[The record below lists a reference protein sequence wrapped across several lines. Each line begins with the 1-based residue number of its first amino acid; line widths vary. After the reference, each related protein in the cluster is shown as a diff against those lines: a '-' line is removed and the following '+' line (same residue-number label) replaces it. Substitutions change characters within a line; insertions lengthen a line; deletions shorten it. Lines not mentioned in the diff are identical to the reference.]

1 MDFDPMMF
9 ERAGISVGDTADRP
23 ASHRIIGISL
33 AIGSGFFIGVSFVMK
48 KFGLLR
54 ANEKYNEVA
63 GEGYGYLKNAWWWG
77 GMTLMIVGEICNVVA
92 YAFTDAII
100 VTSLGALTV
109 VIATIL
115 SAIFLKERLSLIG
128 KVSCFLCIVGS
139 IVIVMNAPHTGSV
152 KDIQTM
158 QSYVIHPLFLSYTGV
173 VIVGS
178 LITALWAGPKWGN
191 KNMLVYISVCS
202 WVGGLSVVS
211 IQGLGAAVVA
221 WAGGKPQY
229 KEWFMWVLLVFVIVT
244 LLVEIVYLNKAL
256 NIYNAA
262 MVTPTYY
269 VYFTTTTIV
278 TSAILFRGF
287 QGTAAQIVTFVLGFL
302 TICSGVVLLQLSK
315 AAKDVPDA
323 AIFKGDLDQIQTIA
337 EQEQPESEPKA
348 DAIRGAA
355 AIVRRISS
363 ARLKMESQELKRLHE
378 EKMMDQMQPINE
390 NGQPMQ
396 EFEWDGLRRRKTLRS
411 GTVNSRNAPS
421 FTVSPPPSSAG
432 FPASPHPPLGMSRF
446 PDHYDEPDH
455 HDDSD
460 RGSIFSSIAG
470 TITGRHRARTRST
483 LPTYEEEVLAAKD
496 PQLTKPVPLA
506 EINPARRNSYS
517 DDDND
522 DDDQRS
528 PPRKIRFNQETSYG
542 GGGPGYD
549 RDEGGPSLH
558 PPSPPPHT
566 SQRSLSF
573 RGVFHRSDHSEEER
587 LGLVKGDRNSR
598 AQADDYD
605 DDSDRDRNNGRGYDS
620 PDDDDKRRS
629 QGMFL

>member
-9 ERAGISVGDTADRP
+9 ERAGISVGDAADRP

-173 VIVGS
+173 VLVGS
-178 LITALWAGPKWGN
+178 AITALWAGPKWGN

-229 KEWFMWVLLVFVIVT
+229 KEWFMWVLLVFVIIT

-323 AIFKGDLDQIQTIA
+323 AIFQGDLDQIQTIA

-390 NGQPMQ
+390 NGQSMQ

-432 FPASPHPPLGMSRF
+432 FPASPHPRWVCHVFQIITTSRITTTTAI
-446 PDHYDEPDH
+446 EAA
-455 HDDSD
+455 
-460 RGSIFSSIAG
+460 FSPQLQVRSRAA
-470 TITGRHRARTRST
+470 TVRAR
-483 LPTYEEEVLAAKD
+483 A
-496 PQLTKPVPLA
+496 Q
-506 EINPARRNSYS
+506 
-517 DDDND
+517 
-522 DDDQRS
+522 
-528 PPRKIRFNQETSYG
+528 
-542 GGGPGYD
+542 
-549 RDEGGPSLH
+549 
-558 PPSPPPHT
+558 PSPRT
-566 SQRSLSF
+566 RKKS
-573 RGVFHRSDHSEEER
+573 
-587 LGLVKGDRNSR
+587 
-598 AQADDYD
+598 
-605 DDSDRDRNNGRGYDS
+605 
-620 PDDDDKRRS
+620 
-629 QGMFL
+629 